1 MKGDTEIVVISSP
14 GSMATRWLAQCLS
27 RVPDVLVL
35 HAKNIVGPMKK
46 DPSEKDFANH
56 DFYHEPLDDW
66 PLNYG
71 NETFPR
77 FLQYLQ
83 KLRNKRKKRKVI
95 AIHTVP
101 VHGSSLR
108 EIIEENNGQF
118 LMIVREPVQTLDSQ
132 FSLHRENF
140 RSQGIEKHKVAFYYN
155 LANTYLSHS
164 KNFALN
170 TVASVDNVLLDSAG
184 KNTSIT
190 EAAFFVFCSFVWS

>member
-1 MKGDTEIVVISSP
+1 
-14 GSMATRWLAQCLS
+14 MA
-27 RVPDVLVL
+27 
-35 HAKNIVGPMKK
+35 
-46 DPSEKDFANH
+46 
-56 DFYHEPLDDW
+56 
-66 PLNYG
+66 LNYG
-71 NETFPR
+71 SETFPR

-108 EIIEENNGQF
+108 EIIEENNGKL

-170 TVASVDNVLLDSAG
+170 TD
-184 KNTSIT
+184 I
-190 EAAFFVFCSFVWS
+190 C